1 MAAVDSNFVLTVL
14 QHGEMIIKGK
24 FMWGSNYTFLA
35 DAVYEETT
43 LPVVYKPIRGERP
56 LWDFPSSSLA
66 HRETAAYL
74 VSQALNWNFV
84 PETIYRRKAPAGP
97 GSVQR
102 FVEHDP
108 EYHYFN
114 LNEEDHQCLRP
125 VALFDLVINNADRKG
140 GHILFDADHKLWLI
154 DHGICFHVE
163 DKLRTVVWDFADE
176 SIPEDLLVALNTFQ
190 EQLSSP
196 DALFETLKEHLK
208 SSEIRAMRMRVEAL
222 LEQRVFPNPHP
233 DRRAFPW
240 PPV

>member
-1 MAAVDSNFVLTVL
+1 MLPVDTDLILTVL
-14 QHGEMIIKGK
+14 KHGEMIIKGK

-35 DAVYEETT
+35 DAIYADTT
-43 LPVVYKPIRGERP
+43 LPVVYKPVRGERP
-56 LWDFPSSSLA
+56 LWDFPVASLA

-74 VSQALNWNFV
+74 VSRALEWNFV

-114 LNEEDHQCLRP
+114 LSEEDHQCLRP

-140 GHILFDADHKLWLI
+140 GHILFDVDHKLWLI
-154 DHGICFHVE
+154 DHGICFHVD
-163 DKLRTVVWDFADE
+163 DKLRTVIWDFADE
-176 SIPEDLLVALNTFQ
+176 PIPEDLLAALERFQ
-190 EQLSSP
+190 EQLSPGSN
-196 DALFETLKEHLK
+196 LTEILKEHLK
-208 SSEIRAMRMRVEAL
+208 TSEIRAMRTRVKAL